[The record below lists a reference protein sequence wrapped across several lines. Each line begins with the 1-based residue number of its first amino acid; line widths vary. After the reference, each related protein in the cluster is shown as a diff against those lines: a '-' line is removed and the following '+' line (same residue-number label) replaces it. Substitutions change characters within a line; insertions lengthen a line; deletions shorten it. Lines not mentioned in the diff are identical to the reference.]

1 MELELNSHEGITDL
15 IEKRTDVAFRIGVL
29 RDSTLHA
36 RPIGHSRIRVVASPE
51 YLRRRGTPTRV
62 EQLREHDLLG
72 FTQPS
77 SLNEWPLQDADG
89 GPFVIEPAIASSSGE
104 TLRQMAVTGLG
115 IACLSDFLTRQD
127 RRDGRLVQLFAKQTQ
142 EVRQPINAVYY
153 RNTALAARITC
164 FVDHV
169 TQTLGQRPFDE

>member
-1 MELELNSHEGITDL
+1 MI
-15 IEKRTDVAFRIGVL
+15 A
-29 RDSTLHA
+29 
-36 RPIGHSRIRVVASPE
+36 
-51 YLRRRGTPTRV
+51 
-62 EQLREHDLLG
+62 
-72 FTQPS
+72 
-77 SLNEWPLQDADG
+77 
-89 GPFVIEPAIASSSGE
+89 PAIASSSGE
-104 TLRQMAVTGLG
+104 TLRQMAVAGLG

-127 RRDGRLVQLFAKQTQ
+127 RREGRLVQLLAKQTQ

>member
-1 MELELNSHEGITDL
+1 
-15 IEKRTDVAFRIGVL
+15 
-29 RDSTLHA
+29 
-36 RPIGHSRIRVVASPE
+36 
-51 YLRRRGTPTRV
+51 
-62 EQLREHDLLG
+62 
-72 FTQPS
+72 
-77 SLNEWPLQDADG
+77 
-89 GPFVIEPAIASSSGE
+89 VIEPAIASSSGE
-104 TLRQMAVTGLG
+104 TLRQMAVAGLG

-127 RRDGRLVQLFAKQTQ
+127 RRDGRLVQLFARQTQ